1 MNLRQWLLISG
12 CITVWF
18 LGGLA
23 VLRAQTAPPP
33 DPARLTIIERVL
45 VKVNGQIIT
54 QTDLETRQINEIRSR
69 GAAPRN
75 NVELANLVREIT
87 PSVIANAV
95 DELLLVQRGRDL
107 GYQLSDEQFNEI
119 VTNLKTENQFE
130 SDEEFEEA
138 LEESE
143 GLTMVDLR
151 RLMERQMLVGQI
163 QQVEILSRVSI
174 TDVEA
179 RDYYDTHMEE
189 FTEPATAT
197 LREILVAVPEDVDG
211 VNAGADEE
219 GRVVAQ
225 TVAARL
231 RDGEDFAAVAEEVSE
246 SPSRSNGGLIGPLL
260 LVDYSE
266 TIQDLIASLSVGEVA
281 DPVRTPQGYQ
291 VVMLEARTDDV
302 AQPFD
307 EVRDQISTNVF
318 NDRRLEEYSQY
329 LDSLRDEAIIEW
341 KNEDLRQLYDVY
353 RAENAN
359 SPPGGPQQN

>member
-1 MNLRQWLLISG
+1 MNLRQWLLFSG
-12 CITVWF
+12 GITVWF

-33 DPARLTIIERVL
+33 DPDLTVIERVL

-69 GAAPRN
+69 GVAPRN

-87 PSVIANAV
+87 PAVIANAV

-130 SDEEFEEA
+130 SDEELEEA
-138 LEESE
+138 LQESE
-143 GLTMVDLR
+143 GLTMADLR
-151 RLMERQMLVGQI
+151 RVMERQMLVGQI
-163 QQVEILSRVSI
+163 QQVEILSRISI

-179 RDYYDTHMEE
+179 RDYYDSHIEE

-197 LREILVAVPEDVDG
+197 PREILIAVPEDVDG
-211 VNAGADEE
+211 VNAGTDEE

-231 RDGEDFAAVAEEVSE
+231 RDGEDFATVAEEVSE

-266 TIQDLIASLSVGEVA
+266 TIQELIVSLSVDEVA

-341 KNEDLRQLYDVY
+341 KNEELGQLYEVY
-353 RAENAN
+353 LAENGN
-359 SPPGGPQQN
+359 SPLGGPPQN

>member
-1 MNLRQWLLISG
+1 MNLRQWLLFSG
-12 CITVWF
+12 GIAVWF

-33 DPARLTIIERVL
+33 DPDLTVIERVL

-69 GAAPRN
+69 GVAPRN

-87 PSVIANAV
+87 PAVIANAV

-130 SDEEFEEA
+130 SDEELEEA
-138 LEESE
+138 LQESE
-143 GLTMVDLR
+143 GLTMADLR
-151 RLMERQMLVGQI
+151 RVMERQMLVGQI
-163 QQVEILSRVSI
+163 QQVEILSRISI

-179 RDYYDTHMEE
+179 RDYYDSHIEE

-197 LREILVAVPEDVDG
+197 LREILIAVPEDVDG
-211 VNAGADEE
+211 VNAGTDEE

-231 RDGEDFAAVAEEVSE
+231 RDGEDFATVAEEVSE

-266 TIQDLIASLSVGEVA
+266 TIQELIVSLSVDEVA

-341 KNEDLRQLYDVY
+341 KNEELGQLYEVY
-353 RAENAN
+353 LAENGN
-359 SPPGGPQQN
+359 SPLGGPPQN

>member
-1 MNLRQWLLISG
+1 MNLRQWLLLTG
-12 CITVWF
+12 GITAWF

-23 VLRAQTAPPP
+23 VLHAQTGPSP
-33 DPARLTIIERVL
+33 DTDLTIIERVL

-69 GAAPRN
+69 GVPPRN

-87 PSVIANAV
+87 PAVIANAV

-119 VTNLKTENQFE
+119 VNNLKTENQFE
-130 SDEEFEEA
+130 SDEQFEEA
-138 LEESE
+138 LQESE
-143 GLTMVDLR
+143 GLTMADLR

-179 RDYYDTHMEE
+179 RDYYDTHIEE

-197 LREILVAVPEDVDG
+197 LREILIAVPEAVDG
-211 VNAGADEE
+211 INAGVAEE
-219 GRVVAQ
+219 GRVVAE
-225 TVAARL
+225 TVVARL
-231 RDGEDFAAVAEEVSE
+231 RGGEDFATVAEEVSE

-260 LVDYSE
+260 VVDYSE
-266 TIQDLIASLSVGEVA
+266 TIQQLIASLSVGEVA
-281 DPVRTPQGYQ
+281 DPIRTPQGFQ

-307 EVRDQISTNVF
+307 EVRDQISSNVF
-318 NDRRLEEYSQY
+318 NDRRLEEYAQY
-329 LDSLRDEAIIEW
+329 LDSLREEAIIEW
-341 KNEDLRQLYDVY
+341 KNEELRQLYEVY
-353 RAENAN
+353 RAENVN

>member
-1 MNLRQWLLISG
+1 MNLRQWLLFSG
-12 CITVWF
+12 GIAVWF

-33 DPARLTIIERVL
+33 DPDLTVIERVL

-69 GAAPRN
+69 GVAPRN

-87 PSVIANAV
+87 PAVIANAV

-130 SDEEFEEA
+130 SDEELEEA
-138 LEESE
+138 LQESE
-143 GLTMVDLR
+143 GLTMADLR
-151 RLMERQMLVGQI
+151 RVMERQMLVGQI
-163 QQVEILSRVSI
+163 QQVEILSRISI

-179 RDYYDTHMEE
+179 RDYYDSHIEE

-197 LREILVAVPEDVDG
+197 LREILIAMPEDVDG
-211 VNAGADEE
+211 VNAGTDEE

-231 RDGEDFAAVAEEVSE
+231 RDGEDFATVAEEVSE

-266 TIQDLIASLSVGEVA
+266 TIQELIVSLSVDEVA

-341 KNEDLRQLYDVY
+341 KNEELGQLYEVY
-353 RAENAN
+353 LAENGN
-359 SPPGGPQQN
+359 SPLGGPPQN

>member
-1 MNLRQWLLISG
+1 MNLRQWLLLTG
-12 CITVWF
+12 GTAVWF

-23 VLRAQTAPPP
+23 VLHAQTGPSPET
-33 DPARLTIIERVL
+33 DLTIIERVL
-45 VKVNGQIIT
+45 VKVNGQIIS

-69 GAAPRN
+69 GVPPRN

-87 PSVIANAV
+87 PAVIANAV

-130 SDEEFEEA
+130 SDEQFEEA
-138 LEESE
+138 LQESE
-143 GLTMVDLR
+143 GLNMADLR

-179 RDYYDTHMEE
+179 RDYYDTHIEE

-197 LREILVAVPEDVDG
+197 LREILIAVPEDVAG
-211 VNAGADEE
+211 VNAGTEEE

-231 RDGEDFAAVAEEVSE
+231 RDGEDFSTVAEEVSE

-266 TIQDLIASLSVGEVA
+266 TIQELIASLSVGEVA

-291 VVMLEARTDDV
+291 VLMLEARTDDV

-307 EVRDQISTNVF
+307 EVREQISSNVF
-318 NDRRLEEYSQY
+318 NDRRLEEYSEY

-341 KNEDLRQLYDVY
+341 KNEELRQLYEVY

-359 SPPGGPQQN
+359 SPPEGPQQN

>member
-1 MNLRQWLLISG
+1 MNLRQWLLFSG
-12 CITVWF
+12 GITVWF

-33 DPARLTIIERVL
+33 DPDLTVIERVL

-69 GAAPRN
+69 GVAPRN

-87 PSVIANAV
+87 PAVIANAV

-130 SDEEFEEA
+130 SDEELEEA
-138 LEESE
+138 LQESE
-143 GLTMVDLR
+143 GLTMADLR
-151 RLMERQMLVGQI
+151 RVMERQMLVGQI
-163 QQVEILSRVSI
+163 QQVEILSRISI

-179 RDYYDTHMEE
+179 RDYYDSHIEE

-197 LREILVAVPEDVDG
+197 LREILIAVPEDVDG
-211 VNAGADEE
+211 VNAGTDEE

-231 RDGEDFAAVAEEVSE
+231 RDGEDFATVAEEVSE

-266 TIQDLIASLSVGEVA
+266 TIQELIVSLSVDEVA

-341 KNEDLRQLYDVY
+341 KNEELGQLYEVY
-353 RAENAN
+353 LAENGN
-359 SPPGGPQQN
+359 SPLGGPPQN

>member
-1 MNLRQWLLISG
+1 
-12 CITVWF
+12 VWF

-33 DPARLTIIERVL
+33 DPDLTVIERVL

-69 GAAPRN
+69 GVAPRN

-87 PSVIANAV
+87 PAVIANAV

-130 SDEEFEEA
+130 SDEELEEA
-138 LEESE
+138 LQESE
-143 GLTMVDLR
+143 GLTMADLR
-151 RLMERQMLVGQI
+151 RVMERQMLVGQI
-163 QQVEILSRVSI
+163 QQVEILSRISI

-179 RDYYDTHMEE
+179 RDYYDSHIEE

-197 LREILVAVPEDVDG
+197 LREILIAVPEDVDG
-211 VNAGADEE
+211 VNAGTDEE

-231 RDGEDFAAVAEEVSE
+231 RDGEDFATVAEEVSE

-266 TIQDLIASLSVGEVA
+266 TIQELIVSLSVDEVA

-341 KNEDLRQLYDVY
+341 KNEELGQLYEVY
-353 RAENAN
+353 LAENGN
-359 SPPGGPQQN
+359 SPLGGPPQN

>member
-1 MNLRQWLLISG
+1 MNLRQWLLFSG
-12 CITVWF
+12 GIAVWF

-33 DPARLTIIERVL
+33 DPDLTVIERVL

-69 GAAPRN
+69 GVAPRN
-75 NVELANLVREIT
+75 NVELTNLVREIT
-87 PSVIANAV
+87 PAVIANAV

-130 SDEEFEEA
+130 SDEELEEA
-138 LEESE
+138 LQESE
-143 GLTMVDLR
+143 GLTMADLR
-151 RLMERQMLVGQI
+151 RVMERQMLVGQI
-163 QQVEILSRVSI
+163 QQVEILSRISI

-179 RDYYDTHMEE
+179 RDYYDSHIEE

-197 LREILVAVPEDVDG
+197 LREILIAVPEDVDG
-211 VNAGADEE
+211 VNAGTDEE

-231 RDGEDFAAVAEEVSE
+231 RDGEDFATVAEEVSE

-266 TIQDLIASLSVGEVA
+266 TIQELIVSLSVDEVA

-341 KNEDLRQLYDVY
+341 KNEELGQLYEVY
-353 RAENAN
+353 LAENGN
-359 SPPGGPQQN
+359 SPLGGPPQN